1 VRATRV
7 AAAVLGLALA
17 GCAGRGDGEIFAPA
31 ARAAADDF
39 VRAFVAN
46 GSPELARRY
55 STGTAQESLDVWHAY
70 LLRDGV
76 RTVEGP
82 GTVRANCL
90 KSFPVFAPPP
100 PADCITYRLIGL
112 MPVEGSPRTLVT
124 TARFR
129 VWLARRGESWRVS
142 DFDYTPQIAWR

>member
-1 VRATRV
+1 V
-7 AAAVLGLALA
+7 AVAVLALMLA
-17 GCAGRGDGEIFAPA
+17 GCAGRGDGETFAPE

-46 GSPELARRY
+46 GNPGLARRY
-55 STGTAQESLDVWHAY
+55 ATAAVGESLDVWHEY

-82 GTVRANCL
+82 GSARANCL
-90 KSFPVFAPPP
+90 KSSPVFTPPP
-100 PADCITYRLIGL
+100 PEDCIAYRLVGL
-112 MPVEGSPRTLVT
+112 MPVEGSRRTLVT

-129 VWLARRGESWRVS
+129 VWLSRRGDGWRVS
-142 DFDYTPQIAWR
+142 EFDYTPRLAWH